1 MARYLLELSLLE
13 AKCVCFFPV
22 QLAAAALRLA
32 RRLIQEPRTP
42 ESEAAWCIA
51 STIYLGRYLGTLI
64 MAQCSLMLHMLL

>member
-32 RRLIQEPRTP
+32 RYIIPEPHTP

-51 STIYLGRYLGTLI
+51 STINLGRY
-64 MAQCSLMLHMLL
+64 